1 MAHDLR
7 AVPRRKGEHLEMALD
22 GSVESASR
30 PGWDEV
36 HLLHEA
42 LPELDEEQIDL
53 SVRLLG
59 RTLALPLVIAAM
71 TGGHRDALAVNA
83 VLARAAERHG
93 IAIGVGSQRAGLLDP
108 ALEPTYAV
116 VREQAPTALVIGNIG
131 ASQLIPQDGAGALP
145 LDAVRRAIEMV
156 RADALAIHLNV
167 LEETI
172 QPEGD
177 RRTHGCA
184 QAIRTLVEQ
193 LDVPVI
199 LKETGAGIS
208 RATAARIA
216 ALGVETVDVGGL
228 GGTSFALI
236 ERMRAE
242 RQGDARGVAL
252 GDELAEWG
260 IPTAVAIAWAAA
272 EGLTVVGTGG
282 VRSGLH
288 AAKALALGA
297 TAVGVA
303 RPLLVAATEGD
314 AEACAWIERFAR
326 SLRAVLLLTG
336 ARDVAALRRRPL
348 VLTGRVRAWLDGVRT
363 PPAVGDLAGRA
374 T

>member
-108 ALEPTYAV
+108 
-116 VREQAPTALVIGNIG
+116 APTALVIGNIG